1 MEDEIKRE
9 EADAAEP
16 EVKGAEIDAEQ
27 NDNAL
32 SKKRKKKRPRSPEEE
47 MGEQIDTPS
56 LDSLLDDDGV
66 ILNDESDV
74 KSGFD
79 EFFAD
84 YKAVIGRALAMAKS
98 AI

>member
-32 SKKRKKKRPRSPEEE
+32 SKKRKKNA
-47 MGEQIDTPS
+47 
-56 LDSLLDDDGV
+56 LLPKQGRDCFTWR
-66 ILNDESDV
+66 IL
-74 KSGFD
+74 
-79 EFFAD
+79 
-84 YKAVIGRALAMAKS
+84 
-98 AI
+98 